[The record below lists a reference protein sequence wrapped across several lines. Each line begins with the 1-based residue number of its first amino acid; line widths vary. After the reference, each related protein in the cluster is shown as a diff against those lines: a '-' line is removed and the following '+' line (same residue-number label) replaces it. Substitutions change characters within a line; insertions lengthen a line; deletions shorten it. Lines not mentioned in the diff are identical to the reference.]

1 MVADLPRGERPTW
14 PNLGHRTLDQAV
26 LDTYGWP
33 HDLRDEEI
41 LTRLLA
47 LNFERAA
54 GQRDIGAVTT
64 VVAAGVDEV

>member
-41 LTRLLA
+41 LTRLLHST
-47 LNFERAA
+47 LNGRQDS
-54 GQRDIGAVTT
+54 GI
-64 VVAAGVDEV
+64 